1 MPGTRPGM
9 TKKRDIFKLLEEPEN
24 AGCFFGQ
31 ALKELANGHAPTRW
45 LNPRHP
51 MFHLGNRQTAM

>member
-1 MPGTRPGM
+1 VDARHKAGHDE
-9 TKKRDIFKLLEEPEN
+9 KAFKLLKEPEN